1 MNRNRKPVF
10 AWSKKTAHRSF
21 KRALLAIVI
30 LALAAILT
38 TCNLRPISRSLTW
51 YGYMD
56 TTGQIVIPMKF
67 KNATHFSEG
76 LAAVEVDGK
85 WGYIDRKGQIV
96 IPPQFHKAREFK
108 QGRAKVEVE
117 PDRWCYIDRTGKAA
131 FNIDLKWSIYAREF
145 SDGLAAVYI
154 EDPNRFECLSSIH
167 QNVREDYDGNRGYIS
182 TKFCGRWGFIR
193 QDGTFAVE
201 PKFIEAFDFSEG
213 LAAVRVQDPNTKDQ
227 RLCRYG
233 YIDRTGA
240 VAIQPQFDAAFDF
253 SDGIARVVV
262 DGRRGFIDKT
272 GKHVTEATFDDAKD
286 FHEGLAQVKV
296 GDLWGYIDK
305 SGRVAIPP
313 QFKMAGRFSEG
324 LAAANRPG
332 NLGGYIDRTGSMV
345 IREQFGVA
353 WPFSDGLARV
363 QIGDGRGIIDRWGY
377 IDRSGNVVIS
387 HMLKAGWPFRE
398 GLALVGDGGPI

>member
-1 MNRNRKPVF
+1 MNRTRKPVF
-10 AWSKKTAHRSF
+10 AWSRKTAHRSF
-21 KRALLAIVI
+21 ERALSATVI

-67 KNATHFSEG
+67 RNAMQFSEG
-76 LAAVEVDGK
+76 LAAVQVDGK
-85 WGYIDRKGQIV
+85 WGYIDQKGQFV
-96 IPPQFHKAREFK
+96 IEPRFLTARDFK

-131 FNIDLKWSIYAREF
+131 FNIDFKWGIYAREF

-201 PKFIEAFDFSEG
+201 PQFIEAFDFSEE
-213 LAAVRVQDPNTKDQ
+213 LAAVRIQDPNVQDQ
-227 RLCRYG
+227 RLWRYG

-240 VAIQPQFDAAFDF
+240 
-253 SDGIARVVV
+253 
-262 DGRRGFIDKT
+262 
-272 GKHVTEATFDDAKD
+272 
-286 FHEGLAQVKV
+286 
-296 GDLWGYIDK
+296 
-305 SGRVAIPP
+305 
-313 QFKMAGRFSEG
+313 
-324 LAAANRPG
+324 
-332 NLGGYIDRTGSMV
+332 MV

-363 QIGDGRGIIDRWGY
+363 QIGSGRGIVDRWGY

-398 GLALVGDGGPI
+398 GLALVGNGGPI